1 MSHTISQVPLY
12 KHIQTCKICDMYL
25 CMAHWH
31 VQTRHGNYRSHAC
44 GLRDSTS
51 KHGNHDCGIAMYW
64 QEAPSVETGVLL
76 ASGKGLRAG
85 MGARFCF
92 SQAVLSASTI
102 PTTYQA
108 HSICQSQRRKSHV
121 KRRKG
126 WSAHSSTSPSY
137 TMVLYVTLFSFS
149 LFLS

>member
-51 KHGNHDCGIAMYW
+51 KHENHDCGIRHVLARS
-64 QEAPSVETGVLL
+64 SVRGNWSPVSGVV
-76 ASGKGLRAG
+76 KVYKPV
-85 MGARFCF
+85 F
-92 SQAVLSASTI
+92 SASTI

-108 HSICQSQRRKSHV
+108 HSTCQNQRRKSHV